1 MGTNGFTVLVT
12 GGAGYVGSHTV
23 CEMLNRGYQVVVV
36 DNLVNSYKGERVF
49 IIVCLLILFGSLI

>member
-1 MGTNGFTVLVT
+1 MATNGFTVLVT

-23 CEMLNRGYQVVVV
+23 CEMLNQGYEVVVI

-49 IIVCLLILFGSLI
+49 IVCSYILFDSLT